1 MSVGLLDL
9 SAPVLS
15 FLLSPF
21 SFSPALVI
29 FLGNSAD
36 VEKEKEKKEGDA
48 LFLSSL
54 CGAALS
60 LLRSVLFSGFRFW
73 LRRSG
78 QLGLVMKTFAE
89 IVLVV
94 FVFFKS

>member
-1 MSVGLLDL
+1 LDL

-15 FLLSPF
+15 FSLSPF

-29 FLGNSAD
+29 LLGNSAD
-36 VEKEKEKKEGDA
+36 FEKEKKKKKGKRVM
-48 LFLSSL
+48 LSSSL
-54 CGAALS
+54 LSLALLFLS

-78 QLGLVMKTFAE
+78 QLALVMKTFAE
-89 IVLVV
+89 IVVV
-94 FVFFKS
+94 VYVFFKK